1 MLKPRQPPKQQQT
14 LKLPQPP
21 KQQQMPKPLQHP
33 KRQQMP
39 KPLQHPKRQQT
50 LKLLPQISKRTH
62 QDIFGIEMVD
72 GVDLMDNSH
81 QNKRY

>member
-1 MLKPRQPPKQQQT
+1 
-14 LKLPQPP
+14 
-21 KQQQMPKPLQHP
+21 MPKPLQHP
-33 KRQQMP
+33 KRRQMPKLLQHPRRRQMP

-72 GVDLMDNSH
+72 GIDLMDNSH

>member
-1 MLKPRQPPKQQQT
+1 
-14 LKLPQPP
+14 
-21 KQQQMPKPLQHP
+21 MPKPLP
-33 KRQQMP
+33 
-39 KPLQHPKRQQT
+39 HPKRQQT

-72 GVDLMDNSH
+72 GIDLMDNSH